1 MSTIADALPISLVDL
16 RKNFITVEEYCHD
29 LSKGKLLN
37 TEDVGNDSSGWYA
50 YTGKIFFN
58 ESIAHFKYLRI
69 DLLCHE
75 AAIHTYYVYV
85 PTFLEKLYDD
95 GTKYNAKI
103 IPLCNGQDGSGW
115 YIYGC
120 NPAYVMSNNFPTDTE
135 WTYAQAYG
143 NNTYMHIY
151 GFK

>member
-1 MSTIADALPISLVDL
+1 MNEALPISLNDL
-16 RKNFITVEEYCHD
+16 RKNFITIEEYCHD

-37 TEDVGNDSSGWYA
+37 TEEAGNESYGWSNG
-50 YTGKIFFN
+50 TILFN
-58 ESIAHFKYLRI
+58 ESIENFKYLRI

-103 IPLCNGQDGSGW
+103 IPLCNGQDGAGW

-120 NPAYVMSNNFPTDTE
+120 NPTYVDSVYMPTDTK
-135 WTYAQAYG
+135 WTYSQAYG
-143 NNTYMHIY
+143 SNTYMRIY